1 MHIAPGFYVLGI
13 LAVVI
18 ILFLVK
24 PELLALGWVL
34 LYMIPL
40 LLIGA
45 AIAAVVGAGVIWVLV
60 NGIAALFEIPL
71 AQTSGSVIL
80 IIGAVFGLVVYF
92 VYLYLEVTAEKPAPQ
107 SKGEHMRED
116 DPRRYRGMD

>member
-80 IIGAVFGLVVYF
+80 IIGAVFGLVV
-92 VYLYLEVTAEKPAPQ
+92 
-107 SKGEHMRED
+107 
-116 DPRRYRGMD
+116 